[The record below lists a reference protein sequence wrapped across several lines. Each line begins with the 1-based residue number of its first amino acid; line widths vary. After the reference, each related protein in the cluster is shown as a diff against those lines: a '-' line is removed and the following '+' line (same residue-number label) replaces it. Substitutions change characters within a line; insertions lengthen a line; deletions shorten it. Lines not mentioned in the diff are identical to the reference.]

1 MADANMIIRVD
12 PELKQN
18 FEWACG
24 VADNTASQVLRKYMR
39 DFIAKQ
45 MEQEASQ
52 VVIKVSDA
60 DGPQFLY
67 DKTDAKE
74 VLTIKKTIFLCH
86 EFERLHPEVPLADY
100 DDREKIKQDAYVVIH
115 NKALP
120 VTKRT
125 DAAVDIIKA
134 HYQRSAQSSLNPDS
148 PISIKHHPGFVE
160 YASHYVKSVSLAKT
174 FGDDVYDELVQRF
187 PLDGPSRMGDTPSWP
202 IA

>member
-18 FEWACG
+18 FDWACS

-39 DFIAKQ
+39 DFITKM

-52 VVIKVSDA
+52 VVIEEPGD

-67 DKTDAKE
+67 NKDDAAE
-74 VLTIKKTIFLCH
+74 VLNVKKKIFLCR
-86 EFERLHPEVPLADY
+86 EFEKLHPEVPLADY
-100 DDREKIKQDAYVVIH
+100 NERERMKRKANDVVH
-115 NKALP
+115 NRDLSVA
-120 VTKRT
+120 KRT

-134 HYQRSAQSSLNPDS
+134 HYQRSAQSSLNTDS
-148 PISIKHHPGFVE
+148 PSTIKHHPGFAE
-160 YASHYVKSVSLAKT
+160 YAKHYVKSVSLAKT
-174 FGDDVYDELVQRF
+174 FGDDVYDELVRRF

-202 IA
+202 ST